1 MKMSEGYCKGW
12 DAKFKKDEL
21 YGKIGEDF
29 VAQLIGTD
37 EIKSEVK
44 ENRQEVMKLKQEMA
58 TGKGAIRTAIFI
70 GSILGAIYTFFR
82 LMD

>member
-1 MKMSEGYCKGW
+1 MSDWETQYSQICKT
-12 DAKFKKDEL
+12 L
-21 YGKIGEDF
+21 
-29 VAQLIGTD
+29 D

-44 ENRQEVMKLKQEMA
+44 ENRSEVMKLKQEMA

-70 GSILGAIYTFFR
+70 GSILGAIYTFLR

>member
-1 MKMSEGYCKGW
+1 MSDWETQYSQICKT
-12 DAKFKKDEL
+12 L
-21 YGKIGEDF
+21 
-29 VAQLIGTD
+29 D

-44 ENRQEVMKLKQEMA
+44 ENRSEVMKLKQEMA

-70 GSILGAIYTFFR
+70 GSVLGAIYTFFK

>member
-1 MKMSEGYCKGW
+1 MSDWENQYSQICKT
-12 DAKFKKDEL
+12 L
-21 YGKIGEDF
+21 
-29 VAQLIGTD
+29 D

-58 TGKGAIRTAIFI
+58 TGKGAIRTVIFI
-70 GSILGAIYTFFR
+70 GSVLGAIYTFFK

>member
-1 MKMSEGYCKGW
+1 MSEWENQYLQICKT
-12 DAKFKKDEL
+12 L
-21 YGKIGEDF
+21 
-29 VAQLIGTD
+29 D

-44 ENRQEVMKLKQEMA
+44 ENRSEVMKLKQEMA

-70 GSILGAIYTFFR
+70 GSVLGAIYTFFK

>member
-1 MKMSEGYCKGW
+1 MSDWENQYSQICKT
-12 DAKFKKDEL
+12 L
-21 YGKIGEDF
+21 
-29 VAQLIGTD
+29 D

-44 ENRQEVMKLKQEMA
+44 ENRSEVMKLKQEMA

-70 GSILGAIYTFFR
+70 GSVLGAIYTFFK

>member
-1 MKMSEGYCKGW
+1 MTEWETQYNQICKS
-12 DAKFKKDEL
+12 L
-21 YGKIGEDF
+21 
-29 VAQLIGTD
+29 D

-70 GSILGAIYTFFR
+70 GSVLGAIYTFFK
-82 LMD
+82 LLD

>member
-1 MKMSEGYCKGW
+1 MSDWETQYTQICKS
-12 DAKFKKDEL
+12 L
-21 YGKIGEDF
+21 
-29 VAQLIGTD
+29 D

-70 GSILGAIYTFFR
+70 GSVLGAIYTFFK
-82 LMD
+82 LLD

>member
-1 MKMSEGYCKGW
+1 MSNWDNEYSQICK
-12 DAKFKKDEL
+12 AL
-21 YGKIGEDF
+21 
-29 VAQLIGTD
+29 D

-44 ENRQEVMKLKQEMA
+44 ENRSEVMKLKQEMA

-70 GSILGAIYTFFR
+70 GSVLGAIYTFFK

>member
-1 MKMSEGYCKGW
+1 MSEWETQYSQICKT
-12 DAKFKKDEL
+12 L
-21 YGKIGEDF
+21 
-29 VAQLIGTD
+29 D

-44 ENRQEVMKLKQEMA
+44 ENRHEVMKLKQEMA

-70 GSILGAIYTFFR
+70 GSVLGAIYTFFK

>member
-1 MKMSEGYCKGW
+1 MSDWENQYTQICKT
-12 DAKFKKDEL
+12 L
-21 YGKIGEDF
+21 
-29 VAQLIGTD
+29 D

-70 GSILGAIYTFFR
+70 GSVLGAIYTFFK
-82 LMD
+82 LLD

>member
-1 MKMSEGYCKGW
+1 MTEWETQYNQICKS
-12 DAKFKKDEL
+12 L
-21 YGKIGEDF
+21 
-29 VAQLIGTD
+29 D

-70 GSILGAIYTFFR
+70 GSFLGAIYTY
-82 LMD
+82 LKIID

>member
-1 MKMSEGYCKGW
+1 MSDWENQYSQICKT
-12 DAKFKKDEL
+12 L
-21 YGKIGEDF
+21 
-29 VAQLIGTD
+29 D

>member
-1 MKMSEGYCKGW
+1 MTEWENQYSQICKT
-12 DAKFKKDEL
+12 L
-21 YGKIGEDF
+21 
-29 VAQLIGTD
+29 D

-58 TGKGAIRTAIFI
+58 TGKGAIRTAIVI
-70 GSILGAIYTFFR
+70 GSILGAIYTFFK

>member
-1 MKMSEGYCKGW
+1 MSDWENQYSQICKT
-12 DAKFKKDEL
+12 L
-21 YGKIGEDF
+21 
-29 VAQLIGTD
+29 D

-70 GSILGAIYTFFR
+70 GSVLGAIYTFFK

>member
-1 MKMSEGYCKGW
+1 MSEWENQYNQICK
-12 DAKFKKDEL
+12 AL
-21 YGKIGEDF
+21 
-29 VAQLIGTD
+29 D

-44 ENRQEVMKLKQEMA
+44 ENRSEVMKLKQEMA

-70 GSILGAIYTFFR
+70 GSVLGAIYTFFK

>member
-1 MKMSEGYCKGW
+1 MSEWENQYSQICKT
-12 DAKFKKDEL
+12 L
-21 YGKIGEDF
+21 
-29 VAQLIGTD
+29 D

-70 GSILGAIYTFFR
+70 GSVLGAIYTFFK